1 VTATVDLLTIQNA
14 ASTGNGGAIY
24 NSGTLTVSNSTFSG
38 NSATFGGG
46 IFNANALAL
55 TLTNTI
61 VDNTLDGGDLAGSF
75 SGNNNLIDDAS
86 ISQLTGSDN
95 LNLPALLGPLGDYG
109 GPTQTFPLLPGSPA
123 IDAGDDDTCATT
135 TGDAPVNN
143 LDQRGASRLTA
154 GHCDIGAF
162 ESQGFTLTPATGS
175 TPQSA
180 NVNTAFANP
189 LAVTVTAINPD
200 EPVDGGMVSYTT
212 DPALVVGATLSAAT
226 ATIASGQASVTAT
239 ANDTPGSYSVTVR
252 ASSASPV
259 NFGLINSPSS
269 DTTPPATTATATIGG
284 STPYSFGTWT
294 N

>member
-24 NSGTLTVSNSTFSG
+24 NSGTLTVSNSTFSDSSGTNGGATFNIGTLEVTNSTFSG

-154 GHCDIGAF
+154 G
-162 ESQGFTLTPATGS
+162 
-175 TPQSA
+175 
-180 NVNTAFANP
+180 
-189 LAVTVTAINPD
+189 
-200 EPVDGGMVSYTT
+200 
-212 DPALVVGATLSAAT
+212 T
-226 ATIASGQASVTAT
+226 ATSVL
-239 ANDTPGSYSVTVR
+239 SRVR
-252 ASSASPV
+252 ASRSRRRPVARHSPPT
-259 NFGLINSPSS
+259 S
-269 DTTPPATTATATIGG
+269 TPPLPTRWLL
-284 STPYSFGTWT
+284 P
-294 N
+294 